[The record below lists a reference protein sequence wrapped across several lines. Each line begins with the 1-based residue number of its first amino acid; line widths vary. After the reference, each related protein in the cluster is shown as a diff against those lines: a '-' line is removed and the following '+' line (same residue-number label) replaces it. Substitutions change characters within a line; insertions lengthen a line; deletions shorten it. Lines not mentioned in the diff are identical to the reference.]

1 MLRLLTPALITL
13 LALPAAASSEDA
25 WDAFRAEVDSACRAL
40 IPGPGEPMVE
50 VEPFGSASYGVALI
64 TLALPEGASERY
76 ACIFDKHSRAAELA
90 GPFPEPETELKPAPE
105 SE

>member
-1 MLRLLTPALITL
+1 MLRLLTPALIAL
-13 LALPAAASSEDA
+13 LALPAAASSEGA
-25 WDAFRAEVDSACRAL
+25 WEAFRAEVDSACRAL
-40 IPGPGEPMVE
+40 ITAPSEPMVE

-76 ACIFDKHSRAAELA
+76 ACIFDKQSKAAELA
-90 GPFPEPETELKPAPE
+90 GPFPEPATEPEAAAE

>member
-1 MLRLLTPALITL
+1 MRRLLTPALITL
-13 LALPAAASSEDA
+13 LALPAAASSDDA
-25 WDAFRAEVDSACRAL
+25 WEAFRTEVDSACRAL
-40 IPGPGEPMVE
+40 LTDPGEPLVE

-64 TLALPEGASERY
+64 TLALPEGGSERY

-90 GPFPEPETELKPAPE
+90 GPFPEPAAEPAPE

>member
-1 MLRLLTPALITL
+1 MLRLFPLALAALT
-13 LALPAAASSEDA
+13 ALPAAASSEDA
-25 WDAFRAEVDSACRAL
+25 WEAFRAEVDSACRAL

-64 TLALPEGASERY
+64 TLALPEGGSERY
-76 ACIFDKHSRAAELA
+76 ACIFGKQSRAAELT
-90 GPFPEPETELKPAPE
+90 GPFPEAE